1 MSCHCHDKKCD
12 KQEISQDEILKNND
26 RKERIQ
32 NILFLISIL
41 VFGMSFIINASE
53 QIKIGMYMITIVFA
67 GYEIILGGMKNIFK
81 LNFEEDTLMTI
92 AVIAAF
98 ILGEFHE
105 ACLILLLFKLGEMIE
120 EKAVDKSNSNIQE
133 IVSIK
138 ATNANLL
145 KENNIEVVD
154 VKTLR
159 IGDKILVKP
168 GENVPVDCKVLSG
181 SSNLDMSNITGESAS
196 IYVTEEDKLLSG
208 SINLDGSLT
217 CTVEKEFKDSTA
229 SQIVDLVYEAQN
241 NKGKTEEF
249 ITKFSKI
256 YTPIIIIVAILM
268 IIIPLIMGLE
278 TKSWIMKALV
288 FLVASCPCSIVISI
302 PLALYTC
309 LGIISKKGMLIKGTK
324 HIEDLSKAKIIAFD
338 KTGTLTTGKMEIAEI
353 EEINGHTKEEILE
366 YAYCLER
373 NSAHPIASSISKKI
387 EELGI
392 RAQITT
398 KEVKEYKEVP
408 GCGICGKV
416 EDKFV
421 VFGNKKLLKQ
431 YHIDIQEIQEDKN
444 YLVVEKEI
452 IGSISLKEE
461 VRSGIQKLFS
471 RLKQIGIKKITI
483 LTGDNQKNAEKVAK
497 QIEIEE
503 IYTGLLPKEKLER
516 VEVLKKEGKTIFVG
530 DGIND
535 SPVLAAADFS
545 ISIGEGTEI
554 ANNTADSIL
563 ISNNLNTLPEIIK
576 TSRKTMHILKENI
589 IFSLVMKLIVLIAGI
604 AGFAPI
610 WLAVFADVGVTI
622 ITILNSIR
630 IR

>member
-1 MSCHCHDKKCD
+1 MSCHCHDKKCN
-12 KQEISQDEILKNND
+12 KREIIQDEMMENND
-26 RKERIQ
+26 RKEKIQ
-32 NILFLISIL
+32 NVLFLISIL
-41 VFGMSFIINASE
+41 VFGISFIINAPE
-53 QIKIGMYMITIVFA
+53 QILIGMYIVSIILA
-67 GYEIILGGMKNIFK
+67 GYEIILEGMKNIIK

-105 ACLILLLFKLGEMIE
+105 ACLILLLFRLGEMIE
-120 EKAVDKSNSNIQE
+120 EKAVDKSNSNIQK

-145 KENNIEVVD
+145 KESNIEVVD

-168 GENVPVDCKVLSG
+168 GENVPVDCKVVSG
-181 SSNLDMSNITGESAS
+181 SSNLDMSSITGESTS
-196 IYVTEEDKLLSG
+196 IYVAEGDKLLSG

-249 ITKFSKI
+249 ITRFSKI
-256 YTPIIIIVAILM
+256 YTPIVIIIAILM
-268 IIIPLIMGLE
+268 VIIPLIMGLE
-278 TKSWIMKALV
+278 IKSWIMKALV

-309 LGIISKKGMLIKGTK
+309 LGSISKKGMLIKGTK
-324 HIEDLSKAKIIAFD
+324 HIEDLSKAKIMAFD

-387 EELGI
+387 EELELKD
-392 RAQITT
+392 QITI

-416 EDKFV
+416 EGKFV

-431 YHIDIQEIQEDKN
+431 YHIESREIQEDKN

-461 VRSGIQKLFS
+461 VRSGVKILFS
-471 RLKQIGIKKITI
+471 RLKQMGIKKIVM

-503 IYTGLLPKEKLER
+503 MYTGLLPKEKLEK

-576 TSRKTMHILKENI
+576 ISRKTMYVLKENI

-604 AGFAPI
+604 AGIAPI

-622 ITILNSIR
+622 ITILNSVR